1 MRALVFIVSAALL
14 SACGGSGLG
23 DACKK
28 TSDCSGDDLNYC
40 ARARICTRPCGI
52 DTPVG
57 PPGHP
62 IPSDCP
68 NDFSCVQE
76 GPRLVCLKTCKDS
89 NDCPAMFIC
98 TNEGTASVCELAQPL
113 AQPPS

>member
-1 MRALVFIVSAALL
+1 MRAFGLLLLVGLAGCNGTSL
-14 SACGGSGLG
+14 GG
-23 DACKK
+23 ACKK
-28 TSDCSGDDLNYC
+28 TSDCADDELAYC

-57 PPGHP
+57 PPGHTF
-62 IPSDCP
+62 PSDCP
-68 NDFSCVQE
+68 SGFSCVQE

-89 NDCPAMFIC
+89 NECPSLFIC
-98 TNEGTASVCELAQPL
+98 TDEGNANVCELATPL